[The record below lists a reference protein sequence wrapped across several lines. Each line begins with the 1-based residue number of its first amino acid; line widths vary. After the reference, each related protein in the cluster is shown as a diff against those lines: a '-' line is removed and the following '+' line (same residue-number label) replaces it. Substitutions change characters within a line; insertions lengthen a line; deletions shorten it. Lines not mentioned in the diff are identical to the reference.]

1 MDFRVTVESAP
12 TDELRTAILKRLGRF
27 NAESGYPADPQTVA
41 VVARGEDGSL
51 VGGLWGKTVYDWLFV
66 EYLFVDQ
73 ELRGRNLGASLLSV
87 AEQVAIDRGCV
98 GAWLTTFP
106 FQARQFYEK
115 HGYRVFAELESSP
128 RENVRIFMRKTLASS
143 ASA

>member
-1 MDFRVTVESAP
+1 VELHVTIESAP
-12 TDELRTAILKRLGRF
+12 TEELRTAILQRLGRF

-41 VVARGEDGSL
+41 VVARAADGKL
-51 VGGLWGKTVYDWLFV
+51 LGGLWGKTVYDWLFV
-66 EYLFVDQ
+66 EYLVV
-73 ELRGRNLGASLLSV
+73 EPEWRGRNLGASLLSA
-87 AEQVAIDRGCV
+87 AEQVAIERGCV

-106 FQARQFYEK
+106 FQARAFYEK
-115 HGYRVFAELESSP
+115 QGYRVFAELENSP